1 MTASPST
8 ALATVLGAGLGLG
21 VWLVATGLQA
31 RPPSRRRPL
40 GRWLATRLATARGG
54 RSLPPRV
61 VLAVL
66 AGVLAGAATGW
77 VVAAVSVAALVWA
90 APRLAGGAGEHRKVV
105 ERIQAIATWTEL
117 LRDTL
122 TAAAGLEQAVL
133 ATAEFAPA
141 PIRREVAALAA
152 RIEDGASLPVALRAF
167 ARELDDPTGELVT
180 AALLL
185 AAEQQA
191 RQLADLLGELA
202 TAARGQVAMRLRV
215 ETGRAR
221 TRTSVRVIVGTTTA
235 FAAGLVALNRD
246 YLAPYDSATGQLVL
260 VVVVALFAAG
270 FGWLERMSRLS
281 GMRGRVLSASSHAPA
296 SEEVGPR

>member
-1 MTASPST
+1 MTPSPST
-8 ALATVLGAGLGLG
+8 ALATVLGTGLGLG

-31 RPPSRRRPL
+31 RPPSRRLPL
-40 GRWLATRLATARGG
+40 GQWLATRLATTRGG

-141 PIRREVAALAA
+141 PIRPEVAALAA

-167 ARELDDPTGELVT
+167 ARELDDPTGELVV

-281 GMRGRVLSASSHAPA
+281 GMRGRVLSPSSHDPA
-296 SEEVGPR
+296 SEAVGLR